1 MLCCKEVEKF
11 NILLKCLLTCTHP
24 ITYTKC
30 IGSGIQNTGKLNQ
43 LLSAMTV
50 CRHGFHNRVMGYMLQ
65 FGAIHRIFVAWL
77 VFVKAIFPC
86 LNLKPDDGFL
96 SYNIP
101 DVLIKLDVASL
112 TLQFL
117 EMSLS
122 QFCTKSV
129 FGANVTYI
137 YCVLEWNRRP
147 STMAVACIKYFFRS
161 LE

>member
-1 MLCCKEVEKF
+1 
-11 NILLKCLLTCTHP
+11 
-24 ITYTKC
+24 
-30 IGSGIQNTGKLNQ
+30 
-43 LLSAMTV
+43 MTV

-96 SYNIP
+96 SYNIT

-122 QFCTKSV
+122 QFYTKSV
-129 FGANVTYI
+129 FG
-137 YCVLEWNRRP
+137 P
-147 STMAVACIKYFFRS
+147 STMAVTCIKYFFRS